1 MCRLSAGTTL
11 DLSPSGDRDE
21 ISSVRLFMRLIHGS
35 FAGLVLAG
43 ILAIAPT
50 AAFAHDGW
58 HGGRYGYGRHCGY
71 GGHYGYRGHYWYGG
85 GYSGLVRTSLLV

>member
-1 MCRLSAGTTL
+1 MR
-11 DLSPSGDRDE
+11 

-58 HGGRYGYGRHCGY
+58 HGSHYVTTGTEVATGAGTDIPIGMIIRTTVIKTGLGPFGS
-71 GGHYGYRGHYWYGG
+71 GGIPG
-85 GYSGLVRTSLLV
+85 

>member
-1 MCRLSAGTTL
+1 M
-11 DLSPSGDRDE
+11 
-21 ISSVRLFMRLIHGS
+21 RLFHGF

-58 HGGRYGYGRHCGY
+58 HGGHYGYGD
-71 GGHYGYRGHYWYGG
+71 HYGYRGGYRGRYGHPYWYDYYPYY
-85 GYSGLVRTSLLV
+85 GY